1 MTTPIERPWTD
12 TSKSPK
18 DRIALLMAEMTLEE
32 KMGQLGS
39 IWYEFALSA
48 PGGEGK
54 DDTPVDNVPIFEKV
68 AQPVQV
74 HLPDYELA

>member
-32 KMGQLGS
+32 NMS
-39 IWYEFALSA
+39 SHYF
-48 PGGEGK
+48 
-54 DDTPVDNVPIFEKV
+54 
-68 AQPVQV
+68 
-74 HLPDYELA
+74 HLPGKIKKSLL